1 MWPALGAGCAAG
13 VVFAVLQVFLTTPL
27 ILHAE
32 HYEASFGGPQYAQ
45 VVPSVLKSDFVG
57 GAQLWLVHGDAETMQ
72 AWAPEDGLERMA
84 YTALTAVLL
93 GVGYGLLLVSAM
105 ALKGDAISPR
115 AGLAWGLAG
124 FVSFVLAPA
133 MGLPPE
139 LPGSAAADLLSRQV
153 WWAGTAIATAVG
165 IAGLVFARNRLW
177 VAASVVLIAIP
188 HIIGAPEAGGYV
200 SDAPAE
206 LAAEFASVS
215 LGASLVFWAVLGSVA
230 ALLWT
235 RGEPDGSS
243 VGA

>member
-13 VVFAVLQVFLTTPL
+13 VVFAVLQIFLTTPL

-32 HYEASFGGPQYAQ
+32 RYEASLSGSHYAQ
-45 VVPSVLKSDFVG
+45 VVPSVLKSGTAD
-57 GAQLWLVHGDAETMQ
+57 GAQLWQVHGDAHTEQ
-72 AWAPEDGLERMA
+72 AWEPEDGLERMA
-84 YTALTAVLL
+84 YTALTAVLM

-105 ALKGDAISPR
+105 ALKGGAISPR
-115 AGLAWGLAG
+115 SGLAWGVAG
-124 FVSFVLAPA
+124 FIAFAMAPA

-139 LPGSAAADLLSRQV
+139 LPGSAAADLMSRQI
-153 WWAGTAIATAVG
+153 WWAGTVIATVIG
-165 IAGLVFARNRLW
+165 IAGLVFARNPVW
-177 VAASVVLIAIP
+177 SAASVVLIAIP
-188 HIIGAPEAGGYV
+188 HIVGAPEAGGYV

-206 LAAEFASVS
+206 LAAEFVSVS

-235 RGEPDGSS
+235 RGEPGGSP